1 MAISGTGTG
10 INELTAL
17 AGTAEL
23 VPVKQ
28 RGYYVAGLIITMLPF
43 IPSVLYA
50 QLIAS
55 TSSEGWR
62 SISYVTG
69 GWAFIGLI
77 MTFCFYH
84 PPPPR
89 RARVANGGAA
99 GEQEQGDRRN
109 KREILGDMDFIGGV
123 LSMLGLVA
131 VEVGLLA
138 GGYQVW
144 FLFEAD
150 GRTKGN

>member
-1 MAISGTGTG
+1 MVISGTGTG

-28 RGYYVAGLIITMLPF
+28 RGYYVAVLIVTMLPF
-43 IPSVLYA
+43 MPSVLYA

-55 TSSEGWR
+55 SSLEGWR

-69 GWAFIGLI
+69 GWAFVGLI

-89 RARVANGGAA
+89 RVQVVNGGAG
-99 GEQEQGDRRN
+99 GEQEQGEKKKRREVL
-109 KREILGDMDFIGGV
+109 REMDFVGGG
-123 LSMLGLVA
+123 LSILGLVA
-131 VEVGLLA
+131 VEVGLLG
-138 GGYQVW
+138 GGYQVC
-144 FLFEAD
+144 FFEN
-150 GRTKGN
+150 KGIDEG